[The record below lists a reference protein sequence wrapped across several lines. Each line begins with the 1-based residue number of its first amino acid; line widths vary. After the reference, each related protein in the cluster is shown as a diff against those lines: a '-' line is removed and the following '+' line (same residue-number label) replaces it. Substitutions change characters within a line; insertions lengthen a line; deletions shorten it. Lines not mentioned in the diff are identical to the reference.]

1 MDELVYDLPQHL
13 VESLTCPIC
22 FKILSHP
29 CAIGPCNHT
38 FCRTCLLAWADARI
52 AQDLEDA
59 DDDDEEYTLLCQG
72 TPLCCPV
79 CRRVGL
85 PATAFAHSY
94 QVNQPM
100 NAALV
105 ALAQQQHSC
114 TVVQCELHP
123 GRPLELYCTDCN
135 QPSCSH
141 CGLFG
146 RHRGHQLLEVNEALL
161 TELDT
166 QIERSREEITAWAKR
181 RVAFHQARRPGDEGE
196 SEAVAA
202 WAKAAKAAKE
212 GLARQYEQ
220 YEEGLAR
227 HGTVK
232 PRMEEDDEEDEQAL
246 LSERCALRARA
257 PLKPVPPYPA
267 ATAAAAATK
276 CAAHDETTTDR
287 KSSRTRCAESRES
300 C

>member
-1 MDELVYDLPQHL
+1 
-13 VESLTCPIC
+13 
-22 FKILSHP
+22 
-29 CAIGPCNHT
+29 
-38 FCRTCLLAWADARI
+38 
-52 AQDLEDA
+52 
-59 DDDDEEYTLLCQG
+59 
-72 TPLCCPV
+72 
-79 CRRVGL
+79 
-85 PATAFAHSY
+85 
-94 QVNQPM
+94 
-100 NAALV
+100 
-105 ALAQQQHSC
+105 
-114 TVVQCELHP
+114 
-123 GRPLELYCTDCN
+123 
-135 QPSCSH
+135 
-141 CGLFG
+141 
-146 RHRGHQLLEVNEALL
+146 VNEALL

-212 GLARQYEQ
+212 GLARR

-246 LSERCALRARA
+246 FSGRCALRARA

>member
-1 MDELVYDLPQHL
+1 MDELEYDLDTHSLPHHL
-13 VESLTCPIC
+13 AESLTCPIC

-146 RHRGHQLLEVNEALL
+146 RHRGHQLREVNEALL
-161 TELDT
+161 AELDT

-181 RVAFHQARRPGDEGE
+181 RVAFHQARRAGDEGE

-212 GLARQYEQ
+212 GLARQYE
-220 YEEGLAR
+220 EGLAR

-232 PRMEEDDEEDEQAL
+232 PRMEDEDDEEDEQAL
-246 LSERCALRARA
+246 FSERCA
-257 PLKPVPPYPA
+257 
-267 ATAAAAATK
+267 
-276 CAAHDETTTDR
+276 
-287 KSSRTRCAESRES
+287 RCALGPH
-300 C
+300 